1 MLQVALAR
9 NPVLDVIHGSW
20 SRRPVGDNDLRV
32 ENHVS
37 KTMYTVVYLYR
48 TRVISGLSHCSKCVE
63 ACFK

>member
-32 ENHVS
+32 ENHVHS
-37 KTMYTVVYLYR
+37 S
-48 TRVISGLSHCSKCVE
+48 ISISDTGHLGLVPLL
-63 ACFK
+63 